1 MERMANT
8 EFNYCP
14 RCGTSVIHKELFGR
28 VRAVCPQCE
37 WIHFLDP
44 KVAAA
49 VLIQQDGRVLLVRRA
64 GEPFRGL
71 WSLPAG
77 FINGGED
84 PAQAAARECLE
95 ETGLTVR
102 VTRVLDIISGKEHA
116 RGADFII
123 VYQAEVIN
131 GELKA
136 DDDADAV
143 EWFERENLPQLAF
156 RATQVVLARDFG
168 LPSD

>member
-1 MERMANT
+1 MANA

-14 RCGTSVIHKELFGR
+14 RCGTPVMHKEMYGK

-49 VLIQQDGRVLLVRRA
+49 VLIEREGRVLLVRRA
-64 GEPFRGL
+64 GEPFRGF

-77 FINGGED
+77 VINGGED

-95 ETGLTVR
+95 ETGLIVR
-102 VTRVLDIISGKEHA
+102 VTRVLDIISGKEHP

-123 VYQAEVIN
+123 VYEAEVLD
-131 GELKA
+131 GELRP

-143 EWFERENLPQLAF
+143 EWFTRENLPQLAF
-156 RATQVVLARDFG
+156 RATRVVLRRDYQRS
-168 LPSD
+168 SD

>member
-1 MERMANT
+1 MANS

-14 RCGTSVIHKELFGR
+14 RCGASVIHKELYGQ
-28 VRAVCPQCE
+28 VRAVCPRCE
-37 WIHFLDP
+37 WIHFIDP

-49 VLIQQDGRVLLVRRA
+49 VLVEQNGRVLLVRRA
-64 GEPFRGL
+64 GEPYRGY

-84 PAQAAARECLE
+84 PAEAAARECLE
-95 ETGLTVR
+95 ETGLHVR
-102 VTRVLDIISGKEHA
+102 VTRVLEIISGKEHP

-123 VYQAEVIN
+123 VYQASVID
-131 GELKA
+131 GELKP

-143 EWFERENLPQLAF
+143 EWFARENLPPLAF
-156 RATQVVLARDFG
+156 RATQKVLESFYD
-168 LPSD
+168 

>member
-1 MERMANT
+1 MANT
-8 EFNYCP
+8 DFNYCP
-14 RCGTSVIHKELFGR
+14 RCGTPVIQKDLYGR
-28 VRAVCPQCE
+28 LRAVCPQCE

-49 VLIQQDGRVLLVRRA
+49 VLIEQDGRVLLVRRA
-64 GEPFRGL
+64 GEPFRGF

-84 PAQAAARECLE
+84 PAEAAVRECLE

-123 VYQAEVIN
+123 VYQAEVIS

-143 EWFERENLPQLAF
+143 EWFERGKLPQLAF
-156 RATQVVLARDFG
+156 RATQVVLSRDFG
-168 LPSD
+168 LAAS